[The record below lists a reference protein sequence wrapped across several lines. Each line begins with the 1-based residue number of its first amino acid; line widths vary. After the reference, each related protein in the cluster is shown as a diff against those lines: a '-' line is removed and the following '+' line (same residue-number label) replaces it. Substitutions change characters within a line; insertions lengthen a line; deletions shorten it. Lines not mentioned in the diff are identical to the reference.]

1 VVWLGGASFVMDDM
15 VVLGHWTAAMLR
27 SSTPLLMVTLGET
40 LTQRVGIINLG
51 VEGQM
56 LVGACTGFAMAAVTG
71 DPLFGFVAGAAAGVL
86 LSVVHAFL
94 CLAYG
99 ANQIGSG
106 IAVWTLGL
114 GLTSYF
120 GRPFVGGRVVGLSP
134 IGGPTVADVPILGPI
149 LMQLT
154 PTAPAALLL
163 VIMVGFWLYRTST
176 GLNWRI
182 VGESFETARAIGI
195 APLLVQLQGI
205 LVGGLLS
212 GFAGAILSV
221 DYTQTWA
228 NDMTKGRGFVAVG
241 LVIVARWNPFFVLP
255 VVLIFG
261 LSEAATLRLQ
271 AGGWT
276 MSPYLIACLPYAVCL
291 LCVIVASMREGRI
304 GGMPAELAS
313 VFGRRPG

>member
-1 VVWLGGASFVMDDM
+1 MSLPPSDNGPQRCSGRRRRCSSLPWAKHSLSAS
-15 VVLGHWTAAMLR
+15 A
-27 SSTPLLMVTLGET
+27 SSTLALKARCSAVRAPASPSRQLRATP
-40 LTQRVGIINLG
+40 
-51 VEGQM
+51 
-56 LVGACTGFAMAAVTG
+56 LVGFA
-71 DPLFGFVAGAAAGVL
+71 AGAIAGVL
-86 LSVVHAFL
+86 LSGVHATL
-94 CLAYG
+94 CLACG

-120 GRPFVGGRVVGLSP
+120 GRAF
-134 IGGPTVADVPILGPI
+134 IGGKVIGLAPLGGASVAHVPLFGPI
-149 LMQLT
+149 LTQLT
-154 PTAPAALLL
+154 PMAPVALLL
-163 VIMVGFWLYRTST
+163 VALVGLWLYRTST

-182 VGESFETARAIGI
+182 VGESFETARAIGL
-195 APLLVQLQGI
+195 APLFVQLQGI

-212 GFAGAILSV
+212 GLAGAILSV

-241 LVIVARWNPFFVLP
+241 LVIVARWNPLLALP
-255 VVLIFG
+255 VALIFG

-271 AGGWT
+271 AGGLT
-276 MSPYLIACLPYAVCL
+276 LSPYLIACLPYVVCL

-313 VFGRRPG
+313 VFGRRR

>member
-1 VVWLGGASFVMDDM
+1 
-15 VVLGHWTAAMLR
+15 MLR
-27 SSTPLLMVTLGET
+27 SSTPLLVVTLGET

-56 LVGACTGFAMAAVTG
+56 LAGACTGFAVAAVTG
-71 DPLFGFVAGAAAGVL
+71 DPLIGFAAGAGAGVL
-86 LSVVHAFL
+86 LSGVHAIL
-94 CLAYG
+94 CLACG

-120 GRPFVGGRVVGLSP
+120 GRAFVGAKVTGLAS
-134 IGGPTVADVPILGPI
+134 IGGPAVNDIPLLGPV
-149 LMQLT
+149 LAQLT
-154 PTAPAALLL
+154 PMAPVALLL
-163 VIMVGFWLYRTST
+163 VAVVGLWLYRTST

-182 VGESFETARAIGI
+182 VGELFETARAIGLT
-195 APLLVQLQGI
+195 PLLVQLQGI

-241 LVIVARWNPFFVLP
+241 LVIVARWNPFLVLP
-255 VVLIFG
+255 VALIFG

-271 AGGWT
+271 AEGLT
-276 MSPYLIACLPYAVCL
+276 LSPYLIACLPYVVCL
-291 LCVIVASMREGRI
+291 LCVIVASMHEGRI

-313 VFGRRPG
+313 VFGRRR

>member
-1 VVWLGGASFVMDDM
+1 LRPGEKRAVDDL
-15 VVLGHWTAAMLR
+15 VTIGQWTAAMLR
-27 SSTPLLMVTLGET
+27 SSTPLLVVTLGET

-56 LVGACTGFAMAAVTG
+56 LGGACTGFAVAAATG
-71 DPLFGFVAGAAAGVL
+71 DPLLGFAAGAGAGIVL
-86 LSVVHAFL
+86 STVHAIL
-94 CLAYG
+94 CLVCG

-120 GRPFVGGRVVGLSP
+120 GRAFIGGKVTGLGAL
-134 IGGPTVADVPILGPI
+134 GGPTVADIPLLGPI
-149 LMQLT
+149 LNQLT
-154 PTAPAALLL
+154 PLAPAALIL
-163 VIMVGFWLYRTST
+163 VAAAGLWLYRTST

-182 VGESFETARAIGI
+182 VGESFETARAIGL
-195 APLLVQLQGI
+195 APLFVQLQGI
-205 LVGGLLS
+205 IVGGLLS

-271 AGGWT
+271 AGGLT
-276 MSPYLIACLPYAVCL
+276 LSPYLIGCLPYVVCL
-291 LCVIVASMREGRI
+291 LCVVVASMREDRI

-313 VFGRRPG
+313 VFGRRQRAR

>member
-1 VVWLGGASFVMDDM
+1 
-15 VVLGHWTAAMLR
+15 MLR
-27 SSTPLLMVTLGET
+27 SSTPLLVVTLGET

-56 LVGACTGFAMAAVTG
+56 LGGACTGFAVVAVTG
-71 DPLFGFVAGAAAGVL
+71 DPLIGFAAGAIAGVV
-86 LSVVHAFL
+86 LSAVHASL
-94 CLAYG
+94 CLVCG

-120 GRPFVGGRVVGLSP
+120 GRAFVGGKVTGLAP
-134 IGGPTVADVPILGPI
+134 LGGASVAHVPLLGPI
-149 LMQLT
+149 LTQLT
-154 PTAPAALLL
+154 PMAPIALSL
-163 VIMVGFWLYRTST
+163 VALVGLWLYRTST

-182 VGESFETARAIGI
+182 VGELFETARAIGL

-205 LVGGLLS
+205 LVGGVLS
-212 GFAGAILSV
+212 GLAGAILSV

-241 LVIVARWNPFFVLP
+241 LVIVARWNPFLVLP
-255 VVLIFG
+255 VALIFG

-271 AGGWT
+271 AGGLT
-276 MSPYLIACLPYAVCL
+276 LSPYLIACLPYVVCL
-291 LCVIVASMREGRI
+291 LCVIVASMREGRF

-313 VFGRRPG
+313 VFGRRR

>member
-1 VVWLGGASFVMDDM
+1 MHELTAIGQ
-15 VVLGHWTAAMLR
+15 WTAAMLR
-27 SSTPLLMVTLGET
+27 SSTPLLVVTLGET

-56 LVGACTGFAMAAVTG
+56 LGGACAGFAVAAVTG
-71 DPLFGFVAGAAAGVL
+71 DPLIGFAAGAIAGAVL
-86 LSVVHAFL
+86 SAVHAGL
-94 CLAYG
+94 CLACG

-120 GRPFVGGRVVGLSP
+120 GRAF
-134 IGGPTVADVPILGPI
+134 IGGKVTGLAPLAGVSAADLPLFEPILT
-149 LMQLT
+149 QLT
-154 PTAPAALLL
+154 PIAPVALLL
-163 VIMVGFWLYRTST
+163 VALVGLWLYRTST

-182 VGESFETARAIGI
+182 VGESFETARAIGL

-205 LVGGLLS
+205 LVGGVLS
-212 GFAGAILSV
+212 GLAGAILSV

-241 LVIVARWNPFFVLP
+241 LVIVARWNPFLVLP

-271 AGGWT
+271 AGGLAL
-276 MSPYLIACLPYAVCL
+276 SPYLIACLPYVVCL
-291 LCVIVASMREGRI
+291 LCVIVASMREGSI

-313 VFGRRPG
+313 VFGRRR

>member
-1 VVWLGGASFVMDDM
+1 MDDLT
-15 VVLGHWTAAMLR
+15 VIGHWTAAMLR

-40 LTQRVGIINLG
+40 LTRRVGIINLG

-56 LVGACTGFAMAAVTG
+56 LGGACAGFAVAAVTG
-71 DPLFGFVAGAAAGVL
+71 DPLFGFAAGAGAGVL
-86 LSVVHAFL
+86 LSVVHAVL
-94 CLAYG
+94 CLGCG

-120 GRPFVGGRVVGLSP
+120 GRAF
-134 IGGPTVADVPILGPI
+134 IGGKVTGLATIGGAGVAGVPLIGPI
-149 LMQLT
+149 LTQLT
-154 PTAPAALLL
+154 PMAPVALLL
-163 VIMVGFWLYRTST
+163 VAAVGLWLYRTST

-182 VGESFETARAIGI
+182 VGELFETARAIGL
-195 APLLVQLQGI
+195 APLLVQFQGI

-212 GFAGAILSV
+212 GLAGAILSV

-228 NDMTKGRGFVAVG
+228 NDMTKGKGFVAVG
-241 LVIVARWNPFFVLP
+241 LVIVARWNPFLVLP

-271 AGGWT
+271 AGGLT
-276 MSPYLIACLPYAVCL
+276 LSPYLIGCLPYVVCL

-313 VFGRRPG
+313 VFGRRR

>member
-1 VVWLGGASFVMDDM
+1 VDD
-15 VVLGHWTAAMLR
+15 LTIIGHWTAATLR

-56 LVGACTGFAMAAVTG
+56 LGGACAGFAVAAVTG
-71 DPLFGFVAGAAAGVL
+71 DALVGFAAGAAAGVL
-86 LSVVHAFL
+86 LSAVHAIL
-94 CLAYG
+94 CLACG

-120 GRPFVGGRVVGLSP
+120 GRQF
-134 IGGPTVADVPILGPI
+134 IGGKVTGLAPLGGPSVAGVPLLGPI
-149 LMQLT
+149 LAQLT
-154 PTAPAALLL
+154 PTAPAALVL
-163 VIMVGFWLYRTST
+163 VIAVGLWLYRTST
-176 GLNWRI
+176 GLKWRI
-182 VGESFETARAIGI
+182 VGESFETARAIGL

-271 AGGWT
+271 AGGLAL
-276 MSPYLIACLPYAVCL
+276 SPYLIACLPYVVCL
-291 LCVIVASMREGRI
+291 LCVIIASMREGRI

-313 VFGRRPG
+313 VFGRRSK